1 MTAIESQSLRRRVE
15 SLRMRVENL
24 SSLRR
29 LVDLPPDRD
38 ITKRQW
44 AVLESQLK
52 VVEAG
57 LLSRLKKAGRAYLPL
72 VHNSRIA
79 RTLNGLL
86 GEIELEMS
94 RVYAFL
100 DTYMDVLTQRHTP
113 ELGPLLGG
121 CDVLAWDAI
130 NRDHPA
136 LAIVEPPLVYC
147 DRGFGASTLRE
158 GVMLPSHIPNPM
170 PLIEIPYS
178 RLKEKYNLTSVLHE
192 AGHEALVRLGLVST
206 LPKAFRYGLAKTGAS
221 ATIQDFFALWSSEI
235 GPDFWTFCSSGIA
248 EAAGIKE
255 ILALPPHH
263 VFRVSGTDPHPPPY
277 LRVLLSF
284 EWCRQA
290 WGRGAWDNWEK
301 EWFELYPLEGAPIEA
316 RELLKKAGTYL
327 PLISRTLL
335 QTRFR
340 VLNGKTIPD
349 LFRLSTLAPAE
360 LERVAGTARS
370 GALNLKGISPSAQLA
385 VFRVIR
391 DQGKLNEEAID
402 RIMTEWLVKLGE
414 RRRN

>member
-391 DQGKLNEEAID
+391 DRGMLNEEAID

>member
-158 GVMLPSHIPNPM
+158 GVMLPNHIPNPM

-178 RLKEKYNLTSVLHE
+178 RLKEKYNLTSVL
-192 AGHEALVRLGLVST
+192 
-206 LPKAFRYGLAKTGAS
+206 
-221 ATIQDFFALWSSEI
+221 
-235 GPDFWTFCSSGIA
+235 
-248 EAAGIKE
+248 
-255 ILALPPHH
+255 
-263 VFRVSGTDPHPPPY
+263 
-277 LRVLLSF
+277 
-284 EWCRQA
+284 
-290 WGRGAWDNWEK
+290 
-301 EWFELYPLEGAPIEA
+301 
-316 RELLKKAGTYL
+316 
-327 PLISRTLL
+327 
-335 QTRFR
+335 
-340 VLNGKTIPD
+340 
-349 LFRLSTLAPAE
+349 
-360 LERVAGTARS
+360 
-370 GALNLKGISPSAQLA
+370 
-385 VFRVIR
+385 
-391 DQGKLNEEAID
+391 
-402 RIMTEWLVKLGE
+402 
-414 RRRN
+414 